1 MKIRFIMDRDYLS
14 GQPTDPVLVTQ
25 WLIKTSPHK
34 MLYVTTSEG
43 TLVGFIRLQDIQ
55 NVTGET
61 LEEIMVPLS
70 ETTVVSPDDP
80 TDFLGPLFDNHPDW
94 SSIPVVDK
102 GRLVG
107 VVPREWN
114 IFAHGTTHED
124 WHPRSLEQFQQQV
137 FDAMYTG
144 LIVVDHHGMT
154 RILNPAGAE
163 ILEVDPATVVG
174 KPYEELAQYMFSHV
188 TDYLKISAIPLALMG
203 AATRGERQLRL
214 PNGRDVLFKFGTI
227 HNAEGALQAILVTFM
242 DITAQKHAEAVAQHQ
257 QQELEMAFAL
267 TLPNSKVEA
276 KLKSSPE
283 YQDVYDPNT
292 KKARVTQVIPD
303 GTYRHVI
310 NGLRIMAEL
319 KTIGVFQLVGIDK
332 DTLVQAFIFHDVGK
346 AQPRLQVG
354 QIFVPQDAFEPG
366 FLHAGR
372 SADWARKDYH
382 VSSDVEWI
390 VRYHHTRES
399 DLPGDFPSALKPM
412 LRIFQL
418 VDGLSAAITRR
429 NAQIAPMT
437 LAGSVLTID
446 EQNKDPRYDRRYQLS
461 IYTGDIEILPRS

>member
-1 MKIRFIMDRDYLS
+1 MNIGFIMDRDFLS
-14 GQPTDPVLVTQ
+14 GQPTDSVLVTQ

-43 TLVGFIRLQDIQ
+43 TLLGFIRLQDIQ
-55 NVTGET
+55 NLTGET
-61 LEEIMVPLS
+61 LQEIMVPLA
-70 ETTVVSPDDP
+70 ETQVVAPDDS
-80 TDFLGPLFDNHPDW
+80 TELLGPLFDNHPDW

-102 GRLVG
+102 GKLIG

-114 IFAHGTTHED
+114 IFSHRSPVED
-124 WHPRSLEQFQQQV
+124 SANFSLEPFQQQIL
-137 FDAMYTG
+137 DALYTG
-144 LIVVDHHGMT
+144 LIVVDHHGIT
-154 RILNPAGAE
+154 RMLNPAGAE
-163 ILEVDPATVVG
+163 ILDVKPEAVVG
-174 KPYEELAQYMFSHV
+174 KPYEELAQYLFSHI
-188 TDYLKISAIPLALMG
+188 TDYLKGSAIPLALMG

-214 PNGRDVLFKFGTI
+214 PNHRDVLFKFGTI
-227 HNAEGALQAILVTFM
+227 HHQGTLQAILVTFM
-242 DITAQKHAEAVAQHQ
+242 DITAQKQAEALAHHQ

-283 YQDVYDPNT
+283 YQDVYDPESG
-292 KKARVTQVIPD
+292 KARVTRVIPD

-319 KTIGVFQLVGIDK
+319 KAIGVFQLVGIDK

-346 AQPRLQVG
+346 AQPTLQVG
-354 QIFVPQDAFEPG
+354 QVFVPQDTFEPG

-372 SADWARKDYH
+372 SADWARRDYH
-382 VSSDVEWI
+382 VSTDVEWI

-399 DLPGDFPSALKPM
+399 DLPADFPSALKPM

-429 NAQIAPMT
+429 NARIAPMT
-437 LAGSVLTID
+437 LTGSVLTID
-446 EQNKDPRYDRRYQLS
+446 ERNDDTRYDRRYQLS
-461 IYTGDIEILPRS
+461 IYTGDIQLLSRT